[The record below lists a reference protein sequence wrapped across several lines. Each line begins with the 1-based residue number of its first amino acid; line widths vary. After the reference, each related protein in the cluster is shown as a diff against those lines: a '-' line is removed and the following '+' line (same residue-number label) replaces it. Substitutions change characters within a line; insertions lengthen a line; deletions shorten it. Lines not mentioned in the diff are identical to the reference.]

1 MLLPRL
7 PLHHRVTG
15 TSPVAGHSA
24 ITGDVTNRPD
34 DLTARSA
41 HSGGELLRVNK
52 LSKHFGG
59 HRAVQQVSFSLVAGS
74 ITGLIGPNG
83 AGKTTLFNC
92 LAGFMKPS
100 SGEVSLNGM
109 PVAGATPARLFAA
122 GLARTFQIPRPFPE
136 MTVLENVMLAPVKQ
150 LGERF
155 WANWLRAAAV
165 ARQEQQTR
173 AAARHWLAFVGLS
186 DLEQKPAR
194 VLSGGQ
200 RKLLEL
206 ARVMVAQPK
215 LVLLDEPGAGVNPA
229 LLDQI
234 VDKVSA
240 LNAQGTT
247 FLIIEHNM
255 DLVASL
261 CRPVMVMA
269 QGELLTAG
277 DADTV
282 LRDPRVVEAYLGGG
296 A

>member
-1 MLLPRL
+1 MSATALP
-7 PLHHRVTG
+7 H
-15 TSPVAGHSA
+15 PVH
-24 ITGDVTNRPD
+24 P
-34 DLTARSA
+34 
-41 HSGGELLRVNK
+41 LLRVNG

-59 HRAVQQVSFSLVAGS
+59 HRAVEQVSFSLVAGS
-74 ITGLIGPNG
+74 IAGLIGPNG

-92 LAGFMKPS
+92 LAGFMQAT
-100 SGEVSLNGM
+100 SGEVWLDGVSM
-109 PVAGATPARLFAA
+109 AGEPPARLFAA

-136 MTVLENVMLAPVKQ
+136 MTVLENVMLAPGQQ

-155 WANWLRAAAV
+155 WANWLRGAAV
-165 ARQEQQTR
+165 AAQEQRTR
-173 AAARHWLAFVGLS
+173 EAARHWLNFVGLS
-186 DLEQKPAR
+186 ELERQPAR

-206 ARVMVAQPK
+206 ARVMVAEPK
-215 LVLLDEPGAGVNPA
+215 LVLLDEPGAGVNPT

-269 QGELLTAG
+269 QGELLTSG
-277 DADTV
+277 DASTV
-282 LRDPRVVEAYLGGG
+282 LTDPRVVEAYLGD
-296 A
+296 AA

>member
-1 MLLPRL
+1 MPTMPAHPSVPPPDRPLLQ
-7 PLHHRVTG
+7 VQ
-15 TSPVAGHSA
+15 
-24 ITGDVTNRPD
+24 
-34 DLTARSA
+34 
-41 HSGGELLRVNK
+41 K
-52 LSKHFGG
+52 LSRHFGG
-59 HRAVQQVSFSLVAGS
+59 HRAVHGVSFSLAAGA
-74 ITGLIGPNG
+74 IGGLIGPNG

-92 LAGFMKPS
+92 LAGFMQPT
-100 SGEVSLNGM
+100 SGQVWLGDT
-109 PVAGATPARLFAA
+109 PIGGASPARVFAS

-136 MTVLENVMLAPVKQ
+136 MSVLENVMLAPMHQV
-150 LGERF
+150 GEYF
-155 WANWLRAAAV
+155 WANWLRPGAV
-165 ARQEQQTR
+165 RVQERQTR
-173 AAARHWLAFVGLS
+173 DAARHWLAFVGLT

-206 ARVMVAQPK
+206 ARVMVAEPK

-234 VDKVSA
+234 VDKIAA

-269 QGELLTAG
+269 QGELLLSG
-277 DADTV
+277 DAETV
-282 LRDPRVVEAYLGGG
+282 LADPRVVDAYLGT